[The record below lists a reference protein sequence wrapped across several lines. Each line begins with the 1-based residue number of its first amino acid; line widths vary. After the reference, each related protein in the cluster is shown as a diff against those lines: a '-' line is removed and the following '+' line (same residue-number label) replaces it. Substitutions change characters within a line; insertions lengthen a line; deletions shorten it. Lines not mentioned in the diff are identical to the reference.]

1 MKIDPKAHNKAAWD
15 REVEKKNPW
24 TLPVEREVIERAR
37 RGAWSVVLT
46 PTRPVPRAWFPPFP
60 CDVLCL
66 ASGGGQQG
74 PILAAAGA
82 RVTVLDQSPRQLE
95 QDRYVAE
102 RDNLP
107 LRLEEGDMEDLSRFE
122 EASFDLIF
130 HPVSN
135 LFTPDVRRVWRE
147 CFRVL
152 RPGGTLLAGMV
163 NPDAYLFDRADE
175 ERGVLR
181 IRHKVPYSDLDLPE
195 EERALRPDEPIEFGH
210 SLTDQLGGQM
220 DAGFH
225 LVGLYEDTFGGESPL
240 DQHLRVFLATR
251 AIKPA

>member
-1 MKIDPKAHNKAAWD
+1 
-15 REVEKKNPW
+15 
-24 TLPVEREVIERAR
+24 
-37 RGAWSVVLT
+37 
-46 PTRPVPRAWFPPFP
+46 
-60 CDVLCL
+60 
-66 ASGGGQQG
+66 
-74 PILAAAGA
+74 
-82 RVTVLDQSPRQLE
+82 
-95 QDRYVAE
+95 
-102 RDNLP
+102 
-107 LRLEEGDMEDLSRFE
+107 MEDLSRFE